1 MTISPF
7 KFSLVSDFAAHTAPS
22 VWLSST
28 QLAVSASMKR
38 MGAPSG
44 SFDVERNMSYTNL
57 AAMASSFETGA
68 RLVPAGGA
76 TRTGGSQAQMEAIY
90 AKAQA
95 LIATGCEL

>member
-1 MTISPF
+1 
-7 KFSLVSDFAAHTAPS
+7 
-22 VWLSST
+22 
-28 QLAVSASMKR
+28 MKR

-76 TRTGGSQAQMEAIY
+76 TRAGGSQAQMEAIY
-90 AKAQA
+90 AKAQE

>member
-1 MTISPF
+1 
-7 KFSLVSDFAAHTAPS
+7 
-22 VWLSST
+22 
-28 QLAVSASMKR
+28 MKR

-76 TRTGGSQAQMEAIY
+76 TRVGGSQAQMEAIY

-95 LIATGCEL
+95 LIATGCELQAKYCPLATLSPIKGH

>member
-1 MTISPF
+1 
-7 KFSLVSDFAAHTAPS
+7 
-22 VWLSST
+22 
-28 QLAVSASMKR
+28 MKR

-95 LIATGCEL
+95 LIATGCELGRTPAFGHRLTCPYVLRAG

>member
-1 MTISPF
+1 
-7 KFSLVSDFAAHTAPS
+7 
-22 VWLSST
+22 
-28 QLAVSASMKR
+28 
-38 MGAPSG
+38 
-44 SFDVERNMSYTNL
+44 MSYTNL